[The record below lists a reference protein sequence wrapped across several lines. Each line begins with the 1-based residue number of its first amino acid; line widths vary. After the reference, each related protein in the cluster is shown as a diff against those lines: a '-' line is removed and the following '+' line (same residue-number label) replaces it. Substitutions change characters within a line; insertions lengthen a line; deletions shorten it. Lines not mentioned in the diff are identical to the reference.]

1 MNTKKYMPPFLKKNQ
16 DFKNDQTKTK
26 EQTNK
31 DQTKKEQTKKD
42 QTKKEQTK
50 VNFELKEELFPLLK
64 NNENNGDKTISKEN
78 RKIINYTTILNP
90 DLNKSLSSPL
100 NEDNINEEDTNNP
113 GWIYIQKNKSNGMI
127 EYKYGPEVIND
138 ELFYKNE
145 KYLDT
150 CNLRSRIARLQWD
163 RDREIDHLGDLSY
176 NYNKPSIRQMLESA
190 RYENKSIKHKK
201 INVRIPTTS
210 TINHIK
216 NKEMK
221 TIMEKDDEPETEAE
235 EDASLSS
242 DSNEDN

>member
-16 DFKNDQTKTK
+16 DFKNDQAKTK
-26 EQTNK
+26 EPK
-31 DQTKKEQTKKD
+31 KEQTKKEQTKKE

-50 VNFELKEELFPLLK
+50 VNFELKDELFPLLK
-64 NNENNGDKTISKEN
+64 NNENNGDKTISKKN

-90 DLNKSLSSPL
+90 DLNKSLSLPL
-100 NEDNINEEDTNNP
+100 NEDNINEDDTNNP

-201 INVRIPTTS
+201 INVRITT
-210 TINHIK
+210 TTTTNHIK
-216 NKEMK
+216 NKI
-221 TIMEKDDEPETEAE
+221 IMEKDDEPETEAE